1 MNAHA
6 GHCDCA
12 AYLRGVLHN
21 LKRTGCER
29 GPACAAL
36 PPRGPLRQLQ
46 ARRARAPQDAGRSVG
61 LDLWNYA
68 SVLECQKEP
77 MTPRVASQ

>member
-36 PPRGPLRQLQ
+36 PPGDRCDNCKLVERALHKTRAAAWVWTSGTMRQYW
-46 ARRARAPQDAGRSVG
+46 SVR
-61 LDLWNYA
+61 
-68 SVLECQKEP
+68 K
-77 MTPRVASQ
+77 SQ